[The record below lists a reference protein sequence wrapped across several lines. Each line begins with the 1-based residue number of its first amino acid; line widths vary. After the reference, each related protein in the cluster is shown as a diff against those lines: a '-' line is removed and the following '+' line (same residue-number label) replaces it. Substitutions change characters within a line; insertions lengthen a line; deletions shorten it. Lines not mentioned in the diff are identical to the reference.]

1 MDLQYKIDLLSSKL
15 SYLRKDR
22 EYCEAITKEAMGE
35 FHSEFMRLISHLSE
49 YQKELIYK
57 FINESLGK
65 PQDNK
70 KDTIKSQQKEVPESI
85 KKVFKEI
92 AKKTHPD
99 IVGEEN
105 SELFKKAQSAVDD
118 GSYSEILD
126 IAKELEIPPPK
137 PTVEDVN
144 ILEKE
149 AARVSKQIKKI
160 KETYAWTWYHAND
173 KDSVMERYI
182 VKITKMCSGS

>member
-1 MDLQYKIDLLSSKL
+1 M
-15 SYLRKDR
+15 
-22 EYCEAITKEAMGE
+22 
-35 FHSEFMRLISHLSE
+35 
-49 YQKELIYK
+49 
-57 FINESLGK
+57 
-65 PQDNK
+65 
-70 KDTIKSQQKEVPESI
+70 I
-85 KKVFKEI
+85 KKILILLFITIPLNSI
-92 AKKTHPD
+92 AGEKTTTY
-99 IVGEEN
+99 N
-105 SELFKKAQSAVDD
+105 QELFKKAQSAVDD